1 MKIRVLLVPY
11 DSGYYRERMG
21 RGPEHL
27 LAHAVGPQLTSLGH
41 DFDVVEVAAKEAFSA
56 EIKTCFAVCRAVAEQ
71 VRECRREGRFPLVL
85 SGNCNAAVGMVSGCG
100 CAETGL
106 VWFDAHGEATTPDTT
121 TSGFLDG
128 MGISTLTG
136 RCWRSL
142 ANSIPGFEPVPGERI
157 VLVGARDL
165 EASEEV
171 LLKEAGVR
179 RVPRAEDLRD
189 AVSRATAGCD
199 GAYLHFDLDVLD
211 PAEAV
216 ANQWPTPGGLTL
228 ESMVRAVKEVG
239 QWTHVRAAGFASYD
253 PDADRDGNAGRAAA
267 RIVEAIFGP
276 G

>member
-11 DSGYYRERMG
+11 DSGHYRERMG

-27 LAHAVGPQLTSLGH
+27 LAHAVGPQLKSSGH
-41 DFDVVEVAAKEAFSA
+41 DFDAVEVAAKEAFSA
-56 EIKTCFAVCRAVAEQ
+56 EIRSCFAVCRAVAEQ

-85 SGNCNAAVGMVSGCG
+85 SGNCNAAVGTVSGCG
-100 CAETGL
+100 CADTSL

-136 RCWRSL
+136 RCWRNL
-142 ANSIPGFEPVPGERI
+142 ASSIPGFEPVAGERI

-165 EASEEV
+165 EPSEEV
-171 LLKEAGVR
+171 LLQEAGVR
-179 RVPRAEDLRD
+179 RVRRAEDLRD
-189 AVSRATAGCD
+189 AAAAANGMYV
-199 GAYLHFDLDVLD
+199 HFDLDVLD

-216 ANQWPTPGGLTL
+216 ANQWVSPGGLTVDSIASSVKAL
-228 ESMVRAVKEVG
+228 GHRMHAV
-239 QWTHVRAAGFASYD
+239 GFASYD
-253 PDADRDGNAGRAAA
+253 PEADRDGKAGRAAA
-267 RIVEAIFGP
+267 RIVEPIFGP